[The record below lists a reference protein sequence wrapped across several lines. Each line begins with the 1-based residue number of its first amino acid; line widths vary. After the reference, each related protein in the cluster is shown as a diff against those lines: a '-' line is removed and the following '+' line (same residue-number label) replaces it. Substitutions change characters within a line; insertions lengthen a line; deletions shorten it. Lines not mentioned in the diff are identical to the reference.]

1 MMNCVVVNSDQMY
14 PKSRPRAVKRALEKV
29 PTASAAV
36 GAVTGSVVAGMF
48 AITSAGTVNCPS
60 LALAVQVNWPTNPLG
75 TAGEIERPYMATT
88 SFGPPPLQLIGKSW
102 ERGMI
107 PNCEGWLVHTT
118 GVGMVMDTEKGPTSA
133 PPPPL
138 STV

>member
-14 PKSRPRAVKRALEKV
+14 PKSRPRAVKRALEKL
-29 PTASAAV
+29 PTASKAV
-36 GAVTGSVVAGMF
+36 GCITGSVVAGMF

-60 LALAVQVNWPTNPLG
+60 LALAVQTNSPTNPLG
-75 TAGEIERPYMATT
+75 TAGEIEKPNMATT
-88 SFGPPPLQLIGKSW
+88 SFRPPPLQLTCKSW

-107 PNCEGWLVHTT
+107 PSCGGWLVHTT
-118 GVGMVMDTEKGPTSA
+118 VVGMVRDTEKGPTSA